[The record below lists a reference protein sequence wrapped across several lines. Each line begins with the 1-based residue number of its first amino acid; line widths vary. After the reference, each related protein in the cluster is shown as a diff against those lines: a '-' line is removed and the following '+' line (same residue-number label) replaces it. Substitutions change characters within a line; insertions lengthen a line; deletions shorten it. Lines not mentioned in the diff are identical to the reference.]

1 MVRIQPR
8 YALPVV
14 LGLMIAGTSG
24 AQVTASATDSAAS
37 ASRSAATLA
46 DYERM
51 AAQGDASAAE
61 RAGRIFYDGRTPDGN
76 ASSTD
81 LGRARTYLAQA
92 AKAGSASASALL
104 ERIDASIVP
113 ADDAG
118 YVPPPYGC

>member
-14 LGLMIAGTSG
+14 LGLMIAGTAG
-24 AQVTASATDSAAS
+24 AQITAAAADSATASN
-37 ASRSAATLA
+37 RSAATLA

-51 AAQGDASAAE
+51 ATQGDASAAE
-61 RAGRIFYDGRTPDGN
+61 RAGRILYDGRTPDGN

-92 AKAGSASASALL
+92 ARAGSASARATSKFCM
-104 ERIDASIVP
+104 AS
-113 ADDAG
+113 
-118 YVPPPYGC
+118 PPPPLITSIW

>member
-1 MVRIQPR
+1 
-8 YALPVV
+8 
-14 LGLMIAGTSG
+14 
-24 AQVTASATDSAAS
+24 
-37 ASRSAATLA
+37 
-46 DYERM
+46 M
-51 AAQGDASAAE
+51 AAQGDAAAAE

-92 AKAGSASASALL
+92 AKGGSATARSLL
-104 ERIDASIVP
+104 DKIDASIVP

>member
-14 LGLMIAGTSG
+14 LGLMIAGTAG
-24 AQVTASATDSAAS
+24 AQVTASATGSAA
-37 ASRSAATLA
+37 AANRSAVTLA

-76 ASSTD
+76 AASTD

-92 AKAGSASASALL
+92 AKAGSTSARALL

>member
-1 MVRIQPR
+1 MRFLRTVGLPFCLFMHSAF
-8 YALPVV
+8 ALAY
-14 LGLMIAGTSG
+14 G
-24 AQVTASATDSAAS
+24 Q
-37 ASRSAATLA
+37 AATA
-46 DYERM
+46 M
-51 AAQGDASAAE
+51 AAQGAASAAE

-92 AKAGSASASALL
+92 GKAGSASARALL

>member
-37 ASRSAATLA
+37 ANRSAATLA

-51 AAQGDASAAE
+51 AAQGDAAAAE

-81 LGRARTYLAQA
+81 LGRALVDPALAA
-92 AKAGSASASALL
+92 WA
-104 ERIDASIVP
+104 R
-113 ADDAG
+113 
-118 YVPPPYGC
+118 